1 MTAQIKAVE
10 PTTSEKID
18 QADQAIRMLITYS
31 CSL

>member
-18 QADQAIRMLITYS
+18 QADQAIN
-31 CSL
+31 